1 MIVDMIS
8 NKKLNPVLTE
18 LLVMGRKRNI
28 SLGFIKQSYFAV
40 SKNNRLNSKYYII
53 MKISNKREL
62 QQIAF
67 NRLWD
72 IKFQDFESLQKRY
85 CKTMFSLVINSTLQ
99 SDNLFNVS
107 ERNF

>member
-8 NKKLNPVLTE
+8 NKKLNPILTE
-18 LLVMGRKRNI
+18 LLVRGRKRNI
-28 SLGFIKQSYFAV
+28 SLAFITQSYFVV

-53 MKISNKREL
+53 MKISNNREL

-72 IKFQDFESLQKRY
+72 INFQDFESLQK
-85 CKTMFSLVINSTLQ
+85 STAKPCSFQ
-99 SDNLFNVS
+99 
-107 ERNF
+107 

>member
-8 NKKLNPVLTE
+8 NKKLNPILTE
-18 LLVMGRKRNI
+18 LLVRGRKRNI
-28 SLGFIKQSYFAV
+28 SLAFITQSDFAV

-53 MKISNKREL
+53 MKISNNREL

-72 IKFQDFESLQKRY
+72 INFQDFESLQK
-85 CKTMFSLVINSTLQ
+85 STAKPCSFQ
-99 SDNLFNVS
+99 
-107 ERNF
+107 